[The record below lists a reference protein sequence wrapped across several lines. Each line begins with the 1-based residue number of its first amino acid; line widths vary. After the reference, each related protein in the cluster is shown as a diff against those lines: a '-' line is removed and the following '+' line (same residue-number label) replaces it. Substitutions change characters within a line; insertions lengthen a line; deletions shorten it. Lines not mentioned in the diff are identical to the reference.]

1 MSEKEKREEIK
12 RILLEQMELFK
23 ENSSAHDKPNYLT
36 RLSEDMRNSKYNIG
50 DFLFYFGTVLVALSF
65 FNIFCGFFA

>member
-1 MSEKEKREEIK
+1 MPDEEKREDIK
-12 RILLEQMELFK
+12 RIILEQMEWFK
-23 ENSSAHDKPNYLT
+23 KNSSANDKPNCLK

-65 FNIFCGFFA
+65 FNIFCSFFA